1 MGTTSTA
8 KARKRASALKD
19 FWRTPFWCVK
29 AIEIVLSLKFQVD
42 VACNKDNALFEN
54 YIGNEK
60 DALQCSWGNPGTIAF
75 LNPPYSKIEPWI
87 DAAIREQSM
96 GVTTVMLIPQSID
109 TKWYIKARKSANEVV
124 FITGGRIAFLEP
136 DVSLGLVESRGNT
149 GGSMLVVFRGYSGG
163 VGCISREVEIS
174 IMKKLGGYVKPPR
187 AKAVR
192 KKKSIAV

>member
-1 MGTTSTA
+1 MVTTSTA

-87 DAAIREQSM
+87 DAAIHEQSM